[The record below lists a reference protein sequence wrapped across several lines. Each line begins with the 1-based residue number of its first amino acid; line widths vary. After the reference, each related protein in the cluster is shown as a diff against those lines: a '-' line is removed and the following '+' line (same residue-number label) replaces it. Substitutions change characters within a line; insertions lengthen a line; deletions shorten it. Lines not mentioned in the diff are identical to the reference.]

1 MRGAAP
7 RAAGCVCGWAG
18 GLDCCVLG
26 QPRGRAGLCGALLWA
41 AVWRPQWLQRPA
53 GQMWG
58 PEARHALG
66 HTGTPRGP
74 GSSRQPSIHTV
85 RSPGSRSGTSGV
97 AGLGGAAPA
106 LAAAT
111 RRGPGRQRAP
121 RAGQARA
128 LCANAGGPRPHPR
141 RAGYYVGLGCAG
153 AGAEAGRRWEGAPMC
168 RPRLRWLAG
177 LARGGGSPPSWWRR
191 CCPILRPAGVGT
203 GLAVPARAC
212 PRAPGG
218 PWPRPQSPPAQLI
231 ALRASHWSLP
241 RIPVPLW
248 DLHRCQVRPCRRPC
262 LLPLCA
268 PSATSVHR
276 PSAASSCG

>member
-1 MRGAAP
+1 VL
-7 RAAGCVCGWAG
+7 RAVSVA
-18 GLDCCVLG
+18 
-26 QPRGRAGLCGALLWA
+26 GRAGWTAVCWGSHAGVLACVARCCGQGCGA
-41 AVWRPQWLQRPA
+41 
-53 GQMWG
+53 
-58 PEARHALG
+58 
-66 HTGTPRGP
+66 
-74 GSSRQPSIHTV
+74 
-85 RSPGSRSGTSGV
+85 RSGCSGLL
-97 AGLGGAAPA
+97 ASCGWRRRGTHSATLAPLADRAPADSPQYTLCAAQAAAAAPA
-106 LAAAT
+106 VSRGWAAPPPRWPPPRDEAQ
-111 RRGPGRQRAP
+111 PGRQRAP